1 MSIEA
6 MNTGASYGIRLGKA
20 LSEVDDAWSA
30 LHRSTS
36 PVVADN
42 IVKALRRALRDAER
56 LRYIVAVEC
65 AKPQPH
71 LTSAAISKTKA
82 HGSQ

>member
-1 MSIEA
+1 MNMEA

-36 PVVADN
+36 PVIADN
-42 IVKALRRALRDAER
+42 IVKALRRALREAEA
-56 LRYIVAVEC
+56 LRYIVSVEC
-65 AKPQPH
+65 AKHPPTH
-71 LTSAAISKTKA
+71 T
-82 HGSQ
+82 